1 MPNNTHLT
9 LFVQCLR
16 RADTYFSETGC
27 RPIASH
33 IEICAIWLMK
43 QAVKNQKRIPADQVL
58 NPQTGFPD
66 SYLDDILHY
75 AAVEG
80 PYVAALS
87 EQDGEAWQAMASL
100 ISARVHTYLRRYFVS
115 TLSRDVLEE
124 DIVQMCCLDFWGWLE
139 SYPYDCKLEA
149 WISQCISRKVLR
161 VCSSADYRHTIRQ
174 LSIDASLNYDDG
186 ILADILP
193 DDGAQRA
200 FSQVEMKIALR
211 LALRRLP
218 PLQRQAIL
226 SILRG
231 EEVTE
236 FSRRMGRTP
245 NSIYK
250 LRERAR
256 KSLRHYME
264 I

>member
-1 MPNNTHLT
+1 MYSTHLP

-16 RADTYFSETGC
+16 RADAYFSKTGC
-27 RPIASH
+27 KPIASH

-43 QAVKNQKRIPADQVL
+43 QAIKNQHRIPSGSVR
-58 NPQTGFPD
+58 NPQTGFPN
-66 SYLDDILHY
+66 SYLDDILHL
-75 AAVEG
+75 AAIEG

-87 EQDGEAWQAMASL
+87 EQDGEAWQAMSFL

-161 VCSSADYRHTIRQ
+161 VCSSADYKHTMRQ
-174 LSIDASLNYDDG
+174 VSIDASLDYGDG
-186 ILADILP
+186 VLADILP
-193 DDGAQRA
+193 DDGALRE
-200 FSQVEMKIALR
+200 FSQVEMKMTLR
-211 LALRRLP
+211 LALRRLS

-231 EEVTE
+231 EDVTE
-236 FSRRMGRTP
+236 CSTRMGRSP

-256 KSLRHYME
+256 KLLRQYME